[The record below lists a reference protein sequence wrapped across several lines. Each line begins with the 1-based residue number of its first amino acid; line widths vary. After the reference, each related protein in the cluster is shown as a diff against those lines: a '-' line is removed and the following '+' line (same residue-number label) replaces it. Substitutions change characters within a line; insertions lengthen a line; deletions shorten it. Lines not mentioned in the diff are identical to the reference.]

1 MSDSVDGRRQEKTAI
16 VITTLLPGKSRDSH
30 RASFLGRHVVRHTT
44 LGPPRNH
51 VQAVPV

>member
-16 VITTLLPGKSRDSH
+16 VITTLLPGKSRASH
-30 RASFLGRHVVRHTT
+30 KASFSGRHAVCHTI
-44 LGPPRNH
+44 LGPRNH